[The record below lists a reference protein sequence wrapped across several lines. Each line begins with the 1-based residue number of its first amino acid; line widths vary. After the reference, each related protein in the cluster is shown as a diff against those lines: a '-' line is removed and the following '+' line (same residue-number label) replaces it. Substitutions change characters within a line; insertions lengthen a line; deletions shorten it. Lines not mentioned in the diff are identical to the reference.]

1 MQGRF
6 IKLGQSITN
15 FRFSEHA
22 AADITAF
29 RECVR
34 SFDTLLELQA
44 KIAPRPVAEKV
55 WRDFMGLSR
64 QRRRAI
70 IEQLRG
76 YTAILSAAS
85 KDGISL
91 IGEKRLAWFAMRL
104 LKLVPP
110 SGFLDLIKDGDYFEI
125 YNADGLQIFRNLEF
139 YKLISYTIAEIAVY
153 RWDQLYSRA
162 AYCHR
167 QIVEQCFEKG
177 FSGDKTPYKLN
188 IDDHE
193 TCEAMS
199 KEARMFYIWPGWLVP
214 LSDQN
219 RRVVAFFATSK
230 RKRLYF

>member
-1 MQGRF
+1 M
-6 IKLGQSITN
+6 INSGQSIIKS
-15 FRFSEHA
+15 RLSEHA
-22 AADITAF
+22 AADVTAF
-29 RECVR
+29 RERVR
-34 SFDTLLELQA
+34 SFETLLELQA
-44 KIAPRPVAEKV
+44 KIAPRPVPEPV
-55 WRDFMGLSR
+55 WRDFMGLSP
-64 QRRRAI
+64 QRRRTI
-70 IEQLRG
+70 IEQLRN

-110 SGFLDLIKDGDYFEI
+110 SGFLDLIDDGDYFEI

-162 AYCHR
+162 AHCHS
-167 QIVEQCFEKG
+167 QIVELCFKRG
-177 FSGDKTPYKLN
+177 FSGDKTPYQ
-188 IDDHE
+188 ITVEDHE

-199 KEARMFYIWPGWLVP
+199 KEARMFYLWPGWLVP

-219 RRVVAFFATSK
+219 HKVVAIFGTSK
-230 RKRLYF
+230 RKRLYV